1 MDTVLARDFLRTGLA
16 MQTSTS
22 TADYV
27 APAVVSLPRRPSKA
41 ETHGFFPSEPQSLK
55 EAGLNFAEVE
65 GLVLKFLL
73 NRGTASGRHIS
84 GQIKLPFGL
93 IGPILLELKAQMLV
107 TYRDSAPMNDYLYEL
122 TDGGLMRARQRNERC
137 TFFGAA
143 PVNLSEYVDS
153 VWKQSIEKSKPR
165 LADLKRAFAELQLP
179 PAVVSQIGQAVNAG
193 RALFLYGQPGNGKT
207 SIAERIIRAVSEYVW
222 IPRTITV
229 TDEIIR
235 LYDPSTH
242 EAVKYDSEDDDFDV
256 ANRVDHRWVLIKR
269 PTVVAGGELTLQMLE
284 CNRNPATGIN
294 EAPLQMKSNGG
305 ALVIDDFGRQRI
317 STTELLNRWIVPL
330 EKGHDYLS
338 LPSGR
343 QIEVPFAQ
351 LLVFSTNLDPTQI
364 VDEAFLRRI
373 PYKVE
378 VFDPSEADFRA
389 LFCRL
394 ATQWG
399 FTFDPKIVDYLLE
412 KHYRSHGRGLRFCH
426 ARDVLLQV
434 KNLCEFHEQAF
445 VLTETNID
453 VAIYNY
459 FAGL

>member
-1 MDTVLARDFLRTGLA
+1 

-22 TADYV
+22 TAD
-27 APAVVSLPRRPSKA
+27 AVTAAVLPLQRRPSRA
-41 ETHGFFPSEPQSLK
+41 ETHGFFPSEPQSLQD
-55 EAGLNFAEVE
+55 AGLNFAEVE
-65 GLVLKFLL
+65 GLILKFLL
-73 NRGTASGRHIS
+73 NRGTASGRHIAS
-84 GQIKLPFGL
+84 QIKLPFGL
-93 IGPILLELKAQMLV
+93 INPILLELKSQMMV
-107 TYRDSAPMNDYLYEL
+107 SYRDAAPMNDYLHEL
-122 TDGGLMRARQRNERC
+122 TESGLMRAHQRSERC
-137 TFFGAA
+137 TFFGSA
-143 PVNLSEYVDS
+143 PVNLSDYVNS
-153 VWKQSIEKSKPR
+153 VRKQSIEKSKPR

-207 SIAERIIRAVSEYVW
+207 SIAERVIRAISEYVW
-222 IPRTITV
+222 IPRVITV

-235 LYDPSTH
+235 LYDPSMH
-242 EAVKYDSEDDDFDV
+242 EEVQFESEDSDFDV

-269 PTVVAGGELTLQMLE
+269 PTVIAGGELTLQMLE
-284 CNRNPATGIN
+284 CNQNPATGIN

-317 STTELLNRWIVPL
+317 SPTELLNRWIVPL
-330 EKGHDYLS
+330 EKGHDFLS

-343 QIEVPFAQ
+343 QIKVPFAQ

-373 PYKVE
+373 PYKIE

-394 ATQWG
+394 ATQMG
-399 FTFDPKIVDYLLE
+399 FSFDPKIVDYLLA

>member
-1 MDTVLARDFLRTGLA
+1 
-16 MQTSTS
+16 MQTTVPNAGSVDVPI
-22 TADYV
+22 A
-27 APAVVSLPRRPSKA
+27 LLQRRPSRS
-41 ETHGFFPSEPQSLK
+41 ETHGFFPSEPQSLR
-55 EAGLNFAEVE
+55 ESGLSFAEVE
-65 GLVLKFLL
+65 GLILKYLL
-73 NRGTASGRHIS
+73 NCGTAAGRHIAN
-84 GQIKLPFGL
+84 QIKLPFGL
-93 IGPILLELKAQMLV
+93 MTPVLLDLKSQMMV
-107 TYRDSAPMNDYLYEL
+107 SYRDSAPMNDYLYEL
-122 TDGGLMRARQRNERC
+122 TDSGLMRARQRNERC

-143 PVNLSEYVDS
+143 PVRLSEYVDS
-153 VWKQSIEKSKPR
+153 VRAQSIEKSKPR
-165 LADLKRAFAELQLP
+165 LSDLKRAFSELQLP

-193 RALFLYGQPGNGKT
+193 RALFLYGEPGNGKT
-207 SIAERIIRAVSEYVW
+207 SIAERVIRAVSEYVW

-229 TDEIIR
+229 TEEIIR
-235 LYDPSTH
+235 LYDPSMH
-242 EAVKYDSEDDDFDV
+242 EAVQFESEDDDFDV

-269 PTVVAGGELTLQMLE
+269 PTVVAGGELTLEMLE

-330 EKGHDYLS
+330 EKGHDYLA

-343 QIEVPFAQ
+343 HIEVPFAQ

-394 ATQWG
+394 AAQMG
-399 FTFDPKIVDYLLE
+399 FSFDPKIVDYLLE
-412 KHYRSHGRGLRFCH
+412 KHYRSTGRGLRFCH

-434 KNLCEFHEQAF
+434 KNLCEFHEQTF
-445 VLTETNID
+445 VLTETNVD

>member
-1 MDTVLARDFLRTGLA
+1 
-16 MQTSTS
+16 MQTSAS
-22 TADYV
+22 TA
-27 APAVVSLPRRPSKA
+27 APIAATVVPTQRQPSRA
-41 ETHGFFPSEPQSLK
+41 ETHGFFPAEPQSLA
-55 EAGLNFAEVE
+55 ESGLTFAEVE
-65 GLVLKFLL
+65 ALVLKYLL
-73 NRGTASGRHIS
+73 NCGVAAGRHVA

-93 IGPILLELKAQMLV
+93 VGPILDQLKSQLFV
-107 TYRDSAPMNDYLYEL
+107 TYRDTAAMSDYMYEL
-122 TDGGLMRARQRNERC
+122 TDSGLMRARQRNERC

-143 PVNLSEYVDS
+143 PVHLNEYVAS
-153 VWKQSIEKSKPR
+153 VRMQSIEKSKPR

-207 SIAERIIRAVSEYVW
+207 SIAERVIRAVSEYVW

-235 LYDPSTH
+235 LYDPSMH
-242 EAVKYDSEDDDFDV
+242 EEVKFESNGNDFD
-256 ANRVDHRWVLIKR
+256 AASRVDHRWVLIKR

-284 CNRNPATGIN
+284 CNKNPATGIN

-330 EKGHDYLS
+330 EKGHDYLA

-343 QIEVPFAQ
+343 HIEVPFAQ
-351 LLVFSTNLDPTQI
+351 LLVFSTNLDPTKI

-389 LFCRL
+389 LFCRM
-394 ATQWG
+394 ATQLG
-399 FTFDPKIVDYLLE
+399 FRFDPKIVDYLLE
-412 KHYRSHGRGLRFCH
+412 KHYRSTGRGLRFCH
-426 ARDVLLQV
+426 ARDILMQV
-434 KNLCEFHEQAF
+434 KNLCEFHEQTF
-445 VLTETNID
+445 ELTEMNID

>member
-1 MDTVLARDFLRTGLA
+1 
-16 MQTSTS
+16 MQTS
-22 TADYV
+22 V
-27 APAVVSLPRRPSKA
+27 PAASPISAFVPPLQRRPSRS
-41 ETHGFFPSEPQSLK
+41 ETHGFFPSEPQSLR
-55 EAGLNFAEVE
+55 ETGLTFSEVE
-65 GLVLKFLL
+65 GLILKYLL
-73 NRGTASGRHIS
+73 NCGTAAGRHIAS
-84 GQIKLPFGL
+84 QIKLPYGL
-93 IGPILLELKAQMLV
+93 ISPILSELKSQLLV

-122 TDGGLMRARQRNERC
+122 TDTGLRRARQRNDRC

-143 PVNLSEYVDS
+143 PVHLKDYVES
-153 VWKQSIEKSKPR
+153 VLTQSIEKSKPK

-179 PAVVSQIGQAVNAG
+179 PAVISQIGQAVNAG

-207 SIAERIIRAVSEYVW
+207 CIAERVIRAVSEYVW

-242 EAVKYDSEDDDFDV
+242 EAVQFESEDDDFDV
-256 ANRVDHRWVLIKR
+256 SNRLDQRWILIKR
-269 PTVVAGGELTLQMLE
+269 PTVVTGGELTLEMLE

-330 EKGHDYLS
+330 EKGHDYLA

-343 QIEVPFAQ
+343 HIEVPFAQ
-351 LLVFSTNLDPTQI
+351 LLVFSTNLDPAQI

-378 VFDPSEADFRA
+378 VFDPSEADFTA

-394 ATQWG
+394 AAQQG
-399 FTFDPKIVDYLLE
+399 FSFDPRIVEYLLG
-412 KHYRSHGRGLRFCH
+412 KHFRSTGRGLRFCH
-426 ARDVLLQV
+426 ARDILLQV
-434 KNLCEFHEQAF
+434 KNLCEFHDQPLK
-445 VLTETNID
+445 LTENNID
-453 VAIYNY
+453 VAVYNY

>member
-1 MDTVLARDFLRTGLA
+1 

-22 TADYV
+22 TTEPVV
-27 APAVVSLPRRPSKA
+27 ATVVPLQRRPSRA
-41 ETHGFFPSEPQSLK
+41 ETHGFFPAEPQSLK
-55 EAGLNFAEVE
+55 ESKLTFAEVE
-65 GLVLKFLL
+65 GLVLKYLL
-73 NRGTASGRHIS
+73 NCGTAAGRHVAS
-84 GQIKLPFGL
+84 QIKLPFGL
-93 IGPILLELKAQMLV
+93 IGPILQELKSQLFV
-107 TYRDSAPMNDYLYEL
+107 TYRDAAPMGDYMYEL
-122 TDGGLMRARQRNERC
+122 TAAGLGRARQRNDRC

-143 PVNLSEYVDS
+143 PVILSEYVAS
-153 VWKQSIEKSKPR
+153 VRAQSIEKSKPR
-165 LADLKRAFAELQLP
+165 LADLKRAFADLQLP

-207 SIAERIIRAVSEYVW
+207 SIAERVIRAVSEYVW

-235 LYDPSTH
+235 LYDPSMH
-242 EAVKYDSEDDDFDV
+242 EAVHVDSDGDDFDV
-256 ANRVDHRWVLIKR
+256 KNRADQRWVLIKR
-269 PTVVAGGELTLQMLE
+269 PTVVAGGELTLEMLE
-284 CNRNPATGIN
+284 CNKNPATGIN

-305 ALVIDDFGRQRI
+305 ALVIDDFGRQRV

-330 EKGHDYLS
+330 EKGHDYLA

-343 QIEVPFAQ
+343 HIEVPFAQ
-351 LLVFSTNLDPTQI
+351 LLVFSTNLDPMQI

-389 LFCRL
+389 LFCRIAGQL
-394 ATQWG
+394 G
-399 FTFDPKIVDYLLE
+399 FLFDPKIVDYLLE
-412 KHYRSHGRGLRFCH
+412 KHYRSTGRSLRFCH
-426 ARDVLLQV
+426 ARDILMQV
-434 KNLCEFHEQAF
+434 KNFCEFHEQAF
-445 VLTETNID
+445 ELTEMNID

>member
-1 MDTVLARDFLRTGLA
+1 
-16 MQTSTS
+16 MQTFAS
-22 TADYV
+22 TADPV
-27 APAVVSLPRRPSKA
+27 AAVLVSPQRRPSRA
-41 ETHGFFPSEPQSLK
+41 ETHGFFPAEPQSLR
-55 EAGLNFAEVE
+55 ESGLTFAEVE
-65 GLVLKFLL
+65 GLVLKYLL
-73 NRGTASGRHIS
+73 NCGTAAGRHVAN
-84 GQIKLPFGL
+84 QIKLPFGL
-93 IGPILLELKAQMLV
+93 IGPILQELKTQLFV
-107 TYRDSAPMNDYLYEL
+107 TYRDTAPMSDYTYEL
-122 TDGGLMRARQRNERC
+122 TATGLMRARQRNERC

-143 PVNLSEYVDS
+143 PVVLSEYVAS
-153 VWKQSIEKSKPR
+153 VRAQSIEKSKPR
-165 LADLKRAFAELQLP
+165 LADLKRAFADLQLP

-207 SIAERIIRAVSEYVW
+207 AIAERVIRAVSEYVW

-235 LYDPSTH
+235 LYDPSMH
-242 EAVKYDSEDDDFDV
+242 EVVQVETENDNFDV

-284 CNRNPATGIN
+284 CNKNPATGIN

-330 EKGHDYLS
+330 EKGHDYLA

-343 QIEVPFAQ
+343 HIQVPFAQ
-351 LLVFSTNLDPTQI
+351 LLVFSTNLDPTKI

-389 LFCRL
+389 LFCRMAGQL
-394 ATQWG
+394 G
-399 FTFDPKIVDYLLE
+399 FRFDPKIVDYLLE
-412 KHYRSHGRGLRFCH
+412 KHYRSTGRGLRFCH
-426 ARDVLLQV
+426 ARDILMQV

-445 VLTETNID
+445 EITEMNID

>member
-1 MDTVLARDFLRTGLA
+1 
-16 MQTSTS
+16 MQTSAS
-22 TADYV
+22 TVDPV
-27 APAVVSLPRRPSKA
+27 AVAVVPLQRRPSRTA
-41 ETHGFFPSEPQSLK
+41 THGFFPSEPQSLR
-55 EAGLNFAEVE
+55 ESGLGFAEVE
-65 GLVLKFLL
+65 GLILKYLL
-73 NRGTASGRHIS
+73 NCGTAAGRHIAN
-84 GQIKLPFGL
+84 QTKLPFGL
-93 IGPILLELKAQMLV
+93 IGPILQELKVQLLV
-107 TYRDSAPMNDYLYEL
+107 TYRDTAPMSDYLYEL
-122 TDGGLMRARQRNERC
+122 TDSGLMRARQRNERC

-143 PVNLSEYVDS
+143 PVILSDYVAS

-165 LADLKRAFAELQLP
+165 LADLKRAFADLQLP
-179 PAVVSQIGQAVNAG
+179 PAVISQIGQAVNAG

-242 EAVKYDSEDDDFDV
+242 EAVQFESEDDDFDV

-284 CNRNPATGIN
+284 CNKNPATGIN

-330 EKGHDYLS
+330 EKGHDYLA

-343 QIEVPFAQ
+343 HIEVPFAQ

-378 VFDPSEADFRA
+378 VFDPSEADFKA

-394 ATQWG
+394 ATQMG
-399 FTFDPKIVDYLLE
+399 FTFDPQIVDYMLG
-412 KHYRSHGRGLRFCH
+412 KHYGSNRRGLRFCH

-445 VLTETNID
+445 ELTEMNID
-453 VAIYNY
+453 IAIYNY

>member
-1 MDTVLARDFLRTGLA
+1 

-22 TADYV
+22 TADPV
-27 APAVVSLPRRPSKA
+27 AAPLVPLPRRPLHA
-41 ETHGFFPSEPQSLK
+41 ATHGFFPTEPQTIQ
-55 EAGLNFAEVE
+55 EAGLTFAEVE
-65 GLVLKFLL
+65 GLILKYLL
-73 NRGTASGRHIS
+73 NCGTAAGRHVAS
-84 GQIKLPFGL
+84 QIKLPFGL
-93 IGPILLELKAQMLV
+93 IGPILDQLKAQLLV
-107 TYRDSAPMNDYLYEL
+107 TYRDAAPMGDYLYEL
-122 TDGGLMRARQRNERC
+122 TETGLMRARQRSERC

-143 PVNLSEYVDS
+143 PVHLSEYVES
-153 VWKQSIEKSKPR
+153 VRAQSIEKSKPR
-165 LADLKRAFAELQLP
+165 LADLKRAFTELQLP
-179 PAVVSQIGQAVNAG
+179 PAVISQIGQAVNAG

-207 SIAERIIRAVSEYVW
+207 SIAERVIRAVSEYVW

-242 EAVKYDSEDDDFDV
+242 EIVPVEADEDDFNV
-256 ANRVDHRWVLIKR
+256 ANRIDHRWVLIKR

-284 CNRNPATGIN
+284 CNQNPATGIN

-330 EKGHDYLS
+330 EKGHDYLA

-343 QIEVPFAQ
+343 QIQVPFAQ
-351 LLVFSTNLDPTQI
+351 LLVFSTNLEPTKI

-378 VFDPSEADFRA
+378 VFDPSEADFKA
-389 LFCRL
+389 LFCRM
-394 ATQWG
+394 ATQLE
-399 FTFDPKIVDYLLE
+399 FRFDPKIVDYLLE
-412 KHYRSHGRGLRFCH
+412 KHYRHCGRGLRFCH
-426 ARDVLLQV
+426 ARDILMQV

-445 VLTETNID
+445 EVNEMNID
-453 VAIYNY
+453 VAVYNY

>member
-1 MDTVLARDFLRTGLA
+1 
-16 MQTSTS
+16 MQTSAS
-22 TADYV
+22 TAAPV
-27 APAVVSLPRRPSKA
+27 ATAVVSPQPRPSRS
-41 ETHGFFPSEPQSLK
+41 EMHGFFPTEPQSLA
-55 EAGLNFAEVE
+55 ESGLTFAEVE
-65 GLVLKFLL
+65 GLVLKYLL
-73 NRGTASGRHIS
+73 NCGTAAGRHVAS
-84 GQIKLPFGL
+84 QIKLPFGL
-93 IGPILLELKAQMLV
+93 IGPILQELKSQLFV
-107 TYRDSAPMNDYLYEL
+107 TYRDTAPMNDYLYEL
-122 TDGGLMRARQRNERC
+122 TSTGLLRARQRNERC

-143 PVNLSEYVDS
+143 PVVLSGYVAS
-153 VWKQSIEKSKPR
+153 VRAQSIEKSKPR
-165 LADLKRAFAELQLP
+165 LADLKRAFEDLQLP

-207 SIAERIIRAVSEYVW
+207 SIAERVIRAVSEFVW

-235 LYDPSTH
+235 LYDPSMH
-242 EAVKYDSEDDDFDV
+242 EAVEFDSDGNDFDN
-256 ANRVDHRWVLIKR
+256 ASRVDHRWVLIKR

-284 CNRNPATGIN
+284 CNKNPATGIN

-330 EKGHDYLS
+330 EKGHDYLA

-343 QIEVPFAQ
+343 HIEVPFAQ
-351 LLVFSTNLDPTQI
+351 LLVFSTNLDPTKI

-389 LFCRL
+389 LFYRM
-394 ATQWG
+394 ATQLG
-399 FTFDPKIVDYLLE
+399 FQFDPKIVDYLLD
-412 KHYRSHGRGLRFCH
+412 KHYRSSGRGLRFCH
-426 ARDVLLQV
+426 ARDILMQV
-434 KNLCEFHEQAF
+434 KNLCEFHEQDF
-445 VLTETNID
+445 VITEMNID
-453 VAIYNY
+453 VAFYNY

>member
-1 MDTVLARDFLRTGLA
+1 

-22 TADYV
+22 TATPVV
-27 APAVVSLPRRPSKA
+27 ATVVSPQRQPSRA
-41 ETHGFFPSEPQSLK
+41 DTHGFFPAEPQSL
-55 EAGLNFAEVE
+55 EETGLTFAEVE
-65 GLVLKFLL
+65 ALVLKYLL
-73 NRGTASGRHIS
+73 NCGTAAGRHVAS
-84 GQIKLPFGL
+84 QIKLPFGL
-93 IGPILLELKAQMLV
+93 IGPILEQLKSQLFV
-107 TYRDSAPMNDYLYEL
+107 TYRDTAAMNDYLYEL
-122 TDGGLMRARQRNERC
+122 TETGLMRARQRNERC

-143 PVNLSEYVDS
+143 PVHLNEYVTS
-153 VWKQSIEKSKPR
+153 VRAQSIEKSKPR
-165 LADLKRAFAELQLP
+165 LADLKRAFEDLQLP

-207 SIAERIIRAVSEYVW
+207 SIAERVIRAVSEYVW

-235 LYDPSTH
+235 LYDPSMH
-242 EAVKYDSEDDDFDV
+242 EAVKFEGDGDDFDN
-256 ANRVDHRWVLIKR
+256 ASRVDHRWVLIKR

-284 CNRNPATGIN
+284 CNKNPATGIN

-330 EKGHDYLS
+330 EKGHDYLA

-343 QIEVPFAQ
+343 HIEVPFAQ
-351 LLVFSTNLDPTQI
+351 LLVFSTNLDPTKI

-389 LFCRL
+389 LFCRM
-394 ATQWG
+394 ATQLG
-399 FTFDPKIVDYLLE
+399 FCFDPKIVDYLLE
-412 KHYRSHGRGLRFCH
+412 KHYRSTGRGLRFCH
-426 ARDVLLQV
+426 ARDILMQV

-445 VLTETNID
+445 EVTEMNID

>member
-1 MDTVLARDFLRTGLA
+1 
-16 MQTSTS
+16 MQTAAPS
-22 TADYV
+22 TASVNATV
-27 APAVVSLPRRPSKA
+27 AVLPRRPSRA
-41 ETHGFFPSEPQSLK
+41 ETHGFFPSEPQSL
-55 EAGLNFAEVE
+55 EAAGLHFAEIE
-65 GLVLKFLL
+65 GLILKFLL
-73 NRGTASGRHIS
+73 NRGNASGRHIAS
-84 GQIKLPFGL
+84 QIKLPFGL
-93 IGPILLELKAQMLV
+93 ISPVLDDLKSHMLV

-122 TDGGLMRARQRNERC
+122 TEGGLMRARQRNERC

-143 PVNLSEYVDS
+143 PVNLKDYVDS

-207 SIAERIIRAVSEYVW
+207 SIAERVIRAVSEYVW

-242 EAVKYDSEDDDFDV
+242 EAVQFASEDDDFDV

-389 LFCRL
+389 LFCRS
-394 ATQWG
+394 ATQMG
-399 FTFDPKIVDYLLE
+399 FSFEPQIVDYLLD
-412 KHYRSHGRGLRFCH
+412 KHYRSNGRGLRFCH
-426 ARDVLLQV
+426 SRDILLQV
-434 KNLCEFHEQAF
+434 KNLCEFHEQPF